1 MNGPGLHLT
10 TRNHPCKLA
19 AAQNAR
25 ASANI
30 DVTTKPASSDPA
42 APDFE
47 ASLAELEAI
56 VEKLEQG
63 DLSLDDSLKQ
73 FERGVQLTRICQTAL
88 TQAEQ
93 KVEILLRKTGGSS
106 GEEFEAAP
114 FEADDEG

>member
-1 MNGPGLHLT
+1 
-10 TRNHPCKLA
+10 
-19 AAQNAR
+19 
-25 ASANI
+25 
-30 DVTTKPASSDPA
+30 VTTKSATSEPA

-47 ASLAELEAI
+47 ASLAELESI

-73 FERGVQLTRICQTAL
+73 FERGVQLTRVCQSAL

-93 KVEILLRKTGGSS
+93 KVEILLRKTGGAA
-106 GEEFEAAP
+106 GENFEATP